1 MVSYIVASTLSILT
15 LSLGILCMVEE
26 AHLNENDKAV
36 TTYGKISCV
45 CLCVVSLCLLGSI
58 TLFLYTASK
67 LKDDM
72 GLAKDA

>member
-1 MVSYIVASTLSILT
+1 
-15 LSLGILCMVEE
+15 MVEE

-36 TTYGKISCV
+36 TTYGIISCV